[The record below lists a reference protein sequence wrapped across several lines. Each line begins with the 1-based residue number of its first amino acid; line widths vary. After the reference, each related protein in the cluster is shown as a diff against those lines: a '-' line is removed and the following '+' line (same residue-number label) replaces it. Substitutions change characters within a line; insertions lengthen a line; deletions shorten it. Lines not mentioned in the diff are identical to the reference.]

1 MKRVMMTVLIVVSMF
16 VCLPS
21 VWADV
26 YAPAVGDNI
35 VINYAPNYPSN
46 WNGGPFTLTDQTT
59 IQSYV
64 TYCLTDTEYFTPGAQ
79 YKVTGYETDIST
91 NVALLYYNV
100 WANTGKI
107 DLSTDQ
113 AKKDFQSAIW
123 YFNRSDADSV
133 NSNQGY
139 LSSQY
144 LLSNTSFWSS
154 LTTLPSNLEVVAVNY
169 GSDAQDQLGVKPVPI
184 PAAFW
189 LLGSGL
195 IGLVGV
201 RRRFKS

>member
-91 NVALLYYNV
+91 NVALFRPRGPCQH
-100 WANTGKI
+100 APCCGK
-107 DLSTDQ
+107 DRVDYSRRAPGQLQ
-113 AKKDFQSAIW
+113 
-123 YFNRSDADSV
+123 
-133 NSNQGY
+133 
-139 LSSQY
+139 
-144 LLSNTSFWSS
+144 
-154 LTTLPSNLEVVAVNY
+154 PSW
-169 GSDAQDQLGVKPVPI
+169 QPP
-184 PAAFW
+184 
-189 LLGSGL
+189 
-195 IGLVGV
+195 
-201 RRRFKS
+201 